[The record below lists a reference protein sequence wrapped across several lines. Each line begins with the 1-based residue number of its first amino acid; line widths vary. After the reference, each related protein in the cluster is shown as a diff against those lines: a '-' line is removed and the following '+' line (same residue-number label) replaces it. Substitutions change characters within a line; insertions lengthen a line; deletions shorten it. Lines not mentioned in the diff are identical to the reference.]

1 MPTLLS
7 LVFILSGAAGLIYES
22 IWTRYLGLFVGH
34 GAYAQI
40 IVLTIFLGGMSIG
53 AFFVGRVSEKLRDPL
68 ATYAFTELAIGIV
81 GFLFH
86 DIFVATT
93 NGAYDHLF
101 PSLAGS
107 PHTVV
112 IVKWTIAS
120 LLILPQSILLGATF
134 PLMSAGVLRIVPK
147 KPGSVLAQLYFANSL
162 GGAFG
167 VLLAGFWL
175 LGVGGLPLTLDA
187 AGTVN
192 LVVFLIAIGVARFGS
207 KNAEKV
213 DTASSPE
220 EIAPGETPREAEQI
234 SQRIARLLLV
244 VAFGTAVAS
253 FVYEISWIRML
264 SLLLGSATH
273 SFELM
278 LSAFILG
285 LALGARWVR
294 SRADRFA
301 DPVRALGI
309 VQCVMGLAALAT
321 IPVYLAGFKWT
332 ASFITALKLNDGGY
346 DLFTIARYFACL
358 VVMLPS
364 TFCAGMTLPL
374 ITRML
379 MRRGDGERAIGNVYA
394 VNTLGSIVGVVLAGL
409 VLMPLVG
416 LKVLLVEGAVI
427 DMALGVMLLRIS
439 GPSTRRRQQLAY
451 IAAFGM
457 TIATLASLRLNHFDQ
472 VTLSSGVYRY
482 GSLPN
487 PAGREMIFYR
497 DGRTATV
504 AVGRQIPDSFTW
516 IATNGKPDASVDKAW
531 FSARDTTHLR
541 VLNGDIS
548 TQVLIPVI
556 TLAHMPSAKLAAII
570 GQGSG
575 MTSHFLLGS
584 STLQQAV
591 TIEIEPQM
599 IAGSRMFYPANHR
612 VFDDKRSRF
621 VVDDAKSFFA
631 TDARKYDVIISEP
644 SNPWVSGVSGLFTDE
659 FYHRVRGY
667 LTPNGV
673 FGQWLHLY
681 EINDA
686 LVVSV
691 LAAIH
696 KNFASYSVYLTSNDD
711 MLIVAS
717 NLPEMPAPDWSV
729 INSPGIAAD
738 LAGVVP
744 FTPRSLAATH
754 LLDRRELAPLLDR
767 YLARYTPNSDYR
779 PVLDLGAE
787 RARFK
792 RETASGFGTL
802 RVERFDAIAAMFGD
816 KRPFDDDVRTSVPEI
831 WQMQAL
837 TVSAALRHPSIVAS
851 QDAAGGKDVRD
862 ARQRQWELEA
872 TLAGNAPPPDW
883 KRWTQSALD
892 VERYTHAGSAG
903 VIDERY
909 YASLDAFMTRWHAPP
924 MARQSIGLRRALS
937 SWDFTAA
944 SAYAD
949 SLAPQA
955 IALDAWI
962 GIDEIREGGVVA
974 KLKLGDPIG
983 ARKLWVAMS
992 PVATRPPEAL
1002 RSLLLD
1008 AYLGDACAKLPACKK
1023 AARR

>member
-7 LVFILSGAAGLIYES
+7 LVFILSGAAGLVYES

-40 IVLTIFLGGMSIG
+40 IVLTIFLGGMSVG

-68 ATYAFTELAIGIV
+68 AAYAFIELAIGIV
-81 GFLFH
+81 GYLFH

-107 PHTVV
+107 PHAVV

-134 PLMSAGVLRIVPK
+134 PLMSAGVLRIVPRR
-147 KPGSVLAQLYFANSL
+147 PGSVLAQLYFANSL

-167 VLLAGFWL
+167 VLIAGFWL
-175 LGVGGLPLTLDA
+175 LGAGGLPLTLDA
-187 AGTVN
+187 AATVN
-192 LVVFLIAIGVARFGS
+192 LVVFLIAIGVARFGA
-207 KNAEKV
+207 KNAE
-213 DTASSPE
+213 
-220 EIAPGETPREAEQI
+220 APAAAEPLAEAARGETSREAEQI
-234 SQRIARLLLV
+234 PLSVARVLLL

-253 FVYEISWIRML
+253 FIYEISWIRML

-321 IPVYLAGFKWT
+321 IPVYLAGFEWT

-427 DMALGVMLLRIS
+427 DMALGVVLLRLS
-439 GPSTRRRQQLAY
+439 GPSVQRRQQLAY

-457 TIATLASLRLNHFDQ
+457 TLAALASLRLNHFDE

-487 PAGREMIFYR
+487 PAGRQMIFYR

-504 AVGRQIPDSFTW
+504 AVGRQLPDSFVW
-516 IATNGKPDASVDKAW
+516 IATNGKPDASVDRAW
-531 FSARDTTHLR
+531 FSARDTTKQR

-548 TQVLIPVI
+548 TQVLIPII
-556 TLAHMPSAKLAAII
+556 TLAHMPGAKLAAII

-584 STLQQAV
+584 AALQQAV

-599 IAGSRMFYPANHR
+599 IAGSRMFYPANRR

-621 VVDDAKSFFA
+621 VIDDAKSFFA

-696 KNFASYSVYLTSNDD
+696 KNFPSYSVYLTSNDD

-717 NLPEMPAPDWSV
+717 NLPEMPAPDWN
-729 INSPGIAAD
+729 IIKSPGIAAD

-744 FTPRSLAATH
+744 FTPHSLDATH
-754 LLDRRELAPLLDR
+754 LLDRRELAPMLDR
-767 YLARYTPNSDYR
+767 YLAHYTPNSDYR

-816 KRPFDDDVRTSVPEI
+816 KRPFDDAERTAVPEI
-831 WQMQAL
+831 WQLHAL
-837 TVSAALRHPSIVAS
+837 TVSAALRHPSIVA
-851 QDAAGGKDVRD
+851 AAETAGGRDVRD
-862 ARQRQWELEA
+862 ARQRQWELES
-872 TLAGNAPPPDW
+872 TLAGNVPPPDW

-903 VIDERY
+903 TIDERFY
-909 YASLDAFMTRWHAPP
+909 SSLDAFMTRMHAPAE
-924 MARQSIGLRRALS
+924 ARQSIGLRRALS
-937 SWDFTAA
+937 SWDFKAA

-955 IALDAWI
+955 IVLDAWM
-962 GIDEIREGGVVA
+962 GVDEIREGGMVA

-983 ARKLWVAMS
+983 ARRFWVALA

-1008 AYLGDACAKLPACKK
+1008 AYLGDACAKLDACKK
-1023 AARR
+1023 AARH

>member
-40 IVLTIFLGGMSIG
+40 IVLTIFLGGMSVG

-68 ATYAFTELAIGIV
+68 AAYAFIELAIGII
-81 GFLFH
+81 GYLFH

-107 PHTVV
+107 PHAVV
-112 IVKWTIAS
+112 IVKWTLAS

-147 KPGSVLAQLYFANSL
+147 RPGSVLAQLYFANSL

-167 VLLAGFWL
+167 VLIAGFWL
-175 LGVGGLPLTLDA
+175 LGAGGLPLTLDA
-187 AGTVN
+187 AATVN
-192 LVVFLIAIGVARFGS
+192 LVVFLIAIGVARFGA
-207 KNAEKV
+207 KNAE
-213 DTASSPE
+213 
-220 EIAPGETPREAEQI
+220 APTVAEPPAEAGRGETSREAEQI
-234 SQRIARLLLV
+234 PLSVARVLLL

-253 FVYEISWIRML
+253 FIYEISWIRML

-321 IPVYLAGFKWT
+321 IPVYLAGFEWT

-427 DMALGVMLLRIS
+427 DMALGVVLLRLS
-439 GPSTRRRQQLAY
+439 GPSVQRRQQLAY
-451 IAAFGM
+451 IAAFGL
-457 TIATLASLRLNHFDQ
+457 TLAALASLRLNHFDQ

-487 PAGREMIFYR
+487 PAGRQMIFYR

-504 AVGRQIPDSFTW
+504 AVGRQLPDSFMW
-516 IATNGKPDASVDKAW
+516 IATNGKPDASVDRAW
-531 FSARDTTHLR
+531 FSARDTTKPR

-556 TLAHMPSAKLAAII
+556 TLAHMPGARLAAII

-584 STLQQAV
+584 AALQQAV

-599 IAGSRMFYPANHR
+599 IAGSRMFYPANRR

-644 SNPWVSGVSGLFTDE
+644 SNPWVSGVAGLFTDE

-691 LAAIH
+691 LAALH
-696 KNFASYSVYLTSNDD
+696 KNFPSYSVYLTSNDD

-717 NLPEMPAPDWSV
+717 NLPEMPAPDWN
-729 INSPGIAAD
+729 IIKSPGIAAD

-744 FTPRSLAATH
+744 FTPHSLDATH
-754 LLDRRELAPLLDR
+754 LLDRRELAPMLDR
-767 YLARYTPNSDYR
+767 YLAHYTPNSDYR

-802 RVERFDAIAAMFGD
+802 RVERFDAIAAMFAD
-816 KRPFDDDVRTSVPEI
+816 KRPFDDAERTAVPEI
-831 WQMQAL
+831 WQLHAL
-837 TVSAALRHPSIVAS
+837 TVSAALRHPSIIA
-851 QDAAGGKDVRD
+851 AAETAGGTDVRD
-862 ARQRQWELEA
+862 ARQRQWELES

-903 VIDERY
+903 TIDERFY
-909 YASLDAFMTRWHAPP
+909 SSLDAFMTRMHAPAE
-924 MARQSIGLRRALS
+924 ARQSIGLRRALS
-937 SWDFTAA
+937 SWDFKAA

-955 IALDAWI
+955 IALDAWM
-962 GIDEIREGGVVA
+962 GVDEIREGGMVA

-983 ARKLWVAMS
+983 ARRFWVALA

-1008 AYLGDACAKLPACKK
+1008 AYLGDACAKLDACKK

>member
-1 MPTLLS
+1 MPILLS
-7 LVFILSGAAGLIYES
+7 LVFVLSGAAGLIYES

-40 IVLTIFLGGMSIG
+40 IVLTIFLGGMSAG
-53 AFFVGRVSEKLRDPL
+53 AFVVSRISDRLRDPL
-68 ATYAFTELAIGIV
+68 ATYAFVELAIGMIGYV
-81 GFLFH
+81 FH

-107 PHTVV
+107 PNTV
-112 IVKWTIAS
+112 IILKWTIAA

-134 PLMSAGVLRIVPK
+134 PLMSAGVLRIVPRR
-147 KPGSVLAQLYFANSL
+147 PGSVLAQLYFANSI
-162 GGAFG
+162 GGAAG
-167 VLLAGFWL
+167 VLIAGFWL
-175 LGVGGLPLTLDA
+175 LAVGGLPLTLDVA
-187 AGTVN
+187 ATVN
-192 LVVFLIAIGVARFGS
+192 LVVFLIALGVARFGAHGS
-207 KNAEKV
+207 TMGAHGPEENEAARE
-213 DTASSPE
+213 TSPE
-220 EIAPGETPREAEQI
+220 AE
-234 SQRIARLLLV
+234 RIPDGVARLLLS
-244 VAFGTAVAS
+244 VAFGTAIAS
-253 FVYEISWIRML
+253 FIYEISWIRML

-294 SRADRFA
+294 SRADVFA

-309 VQCVMGLAALAT
+309 VQCVMGLSALAT
-321 IPVYLAGFKWT
+321 IPIYLAGFHWT

-394 VNTLGSIVGVVLAGL
+394 VNTLGSIIGVIIAAL
-409 VLMPLVG
+409 VLLPLVG
-416 LKVLLVEGAVI
+416 LKTLLVAGAVV

-439 GPSTRRRQQLAY
+439 GPDTQLRQQRAY
-451 IAAFGM
+451 IVAGAMALAAVVSVVF
-457 TIATLASLRLNHFDQ
+457 NHFDQ
-472 VTLSSGVYRY
+472 VMLSSGVYRY
-482 GSLPN
+482 GSLPD
-487 PAGREMIFYR
+487 PTGRNIIFYR

-504 AVGRQIPDSFTW
+504 AVGRSLPDSFTW
-516 IATNGKPDASVDKAW
+516 IATNGKPDASVDRAW
-531 FSARDTTHLR
+531 FSARDTTKPR

-556 TLAHMPSAKLAAII
+556 TLAHMPQAKLAAII
-570 GQGSG
+570 GEGSG

-584 STLQQAV
+584 AKLQEAV

-599 IAGSRMFYPANHR
+599 IAGSRMFYPANRR
-612 VFDDKRSRF
+612 VFDDPRSRF

-681 EINDA
+681 EINDG
-686 LVVSV
+686 LVLSV
-691 LAAIH
+691 LSAIH
-696 KNFASYSVYLTSNDD
+696 QNFASYSVYLTSNDD

-717 NLPEMPAPDWSV
+717 NLPELPAPDWSIV
-729 INSPGIAAD
+729 TSPGIAAD

-744 FTPRSLAATH
+744 FTPHSLGATH
-754 LLDRRELAPLLDR
+754 LIDRRELAPLLDR
-767 YLARYTPNSDYR
+767 FGTPNSDYR

-802 RVERFDAIAAMFGD
+802 RVERFDAVAAMFGD
-816 KRPFDDDVRTSVPEI
+816 HRTFDDTPRTAVPEI
-831 WQMQAL
+831 WQLHAL
-837 TVSAALRHPSIVAS
+837 TVGAALRNPWLIAEP
-851 QDAAGGKDVRD
+851 DTAGGKDVRD
-862 ARQRQWELEA
+862 ARERHWELYS
-872 TLAGNAPPPDW
+872 TLSSGVAPPDW

-892 VERYTHAGSAG
+892 VERYIHAGTAGVTDESYYALLALYMASTHAP
-903 VIDERY
+903 ER
-909 YASLDAFMTRWHAPP
+909 
-924 MARQSIGLRRALS
+924 ARQSIAMRHALA
-937 SWDFTAA
+937 SWDFKAA
-944 SAYAD
+944 SALAD
-949 SLAPQA
+949 SLAPA
-955 IALDAWI
+955 AMTYDAWMSA
-962 GIDEIREGGVVA
+962 DEIREGGMIA
-974 KLKLGDPIG
+974 KLKLGDPS
-983 ARKLWVAMS
+983 AAMKLWVSMA
-992 PVATRPPEAL
+992 PVATRPPDAL
-1002 RSLLLD
+1002 RSLLLG
-1008 AYLGDACAKLPACKK
+1008 AYLIDADKK

>member
-40 IVLTIFLGGMSIG
+40 IVLTIFLGGMSAG
-53 AFFVGRVSEKLRDPL
+53 AFIVSRVSDRLRDPL
-68 ATYAFTELAIGIV
+68 ATYAFIELAIGII
-81 GFLFH
+81 GFVFH

-112 IVKWTIAS
+112 IVKWTIAA

-134 PLMSAGVLRIVPK
+134 PLMSAGVLRIVPRR
-147 KPGSVLAQLYFANSL
+147 PGSVLAQLYFANSI
-162 GGAFG
+162 GGAAG

-175 LGVGGLPLTLDA
+175 LGAGGLPLTLDVA
-187 AGTVN
+187 ATVN
-192 LVVFLIAIGVARFGS
+192 LVVFLIALGVARFGS
-207 KNAEKV
+207 RAAISPASALEPAPDATTAE
-213 DTASSPE
+213 TSPE
-220 EIAPGETPREAEQI
+220 AERI
-234 SQRIARLLLV
+234 PTGIARLLLI
-244 VAFGTAVAS
+244 VAFGTAIAS
-253 FVYEISWIRML
+253 FIYEISWIRML

-294 SRADRFA
+294 SRADSFT

-321 IPVYLAGFKWT
+321 IPIYLAGFHWT
-332 ASFITALKLNDGGY
+332 ASLITALKLNDGGY
-346 DLFTIARYFACL
+346 TLFTIARYFACL

-379 MRRGDGERAIGNVYA
+379 MRRGEGERAIGNVYA
-394 VNTLGSIVGVVLAGL
+394 ANTLGSIVGVVLAGL
-409 VLMPLVG
+409 VLLPLVG
-416 LKVLLVEGAVI
+416 LKALLIEGAVL
-427 DMALGVMLLRIS
+427 DMALGVVLLRIS
-439 GPSTRRRQQLAY
+439 GPSAQRRQQLAY
-451 IAAFGM
+451 VAAFGM
-457 TIATLASLRLNHFDQ
+457 TIAAIASLAFNRFDH
-472 VTLSSGVYRY
+472 VMLSSGVYRY
-482 GSLPN
+482 GSLPD
-487 PAGREMIFYR
+487 PTGREIIFYR

-504 AVGRQIPDSFTW
+504 AVGRTSPDGFTW
-516 IATNGKPDASVDKAW
+516 IATNGKPDASVDRAW
-531 FSARDTTHLR
+531 FSARDTSRLR
-541 VLNGDIS
+541 ELNGDIS

-556 TLAHMPSAKLAAII
+556 TLAHMPHAKLAAII
-570 GQGSG
+570 GEGSG

-599 IAGSRMFYPANHR
+599 IAGSHMFYPANRR
-612 VFDDKRSRF
+612 VFDDRRSRF

-631 TDARKYDVIISEP
+631 TDARRYDVIISEP

-681 EINDA
+681 EINDG
-686 LVVSV
+686 LVLSV
-691 LAAIH
+691 LSAIH
-696 KNFASYSVYLTSNDD
+696 RNFASYSVYLTSNDD

-717 NLPEMPAPDWSV
+717 NLPELPAPDWS
-729 INSPGIAAD
+729 IITSPGIASD

-744 FTPRSLAATH
+744 FTPHSLGATH
-754 LLDRRELAPLLDR
+754 LIDRRELAPLLDH
-767 YLARYTPNSDYR
+767 YGTPNSDYR

-787 RARFK
+787 RARFE

-802 RVERFDAIAAMFGD
+802 RVERFDAVAAMFGD
-816 KRPFDDDVRTSVPEI
+816 RRTFDDAPRTSVPEI
-831 WQMQAL
+831 WQLHAL
-837 TVSAALRHPSIVAS
+837 TVGAALRNAS
-851 QDAAGGKDVRD
+851 LAAAPDSAGGKDVRD
-862 ARQRQWELEA
+862 ARQRHWELYS
-872 TLAGNAPPPDW
+872 TLAAGVAPPDW
-883 KRWTQSALD
+883 KRWTTSALD
-892 VERYTHAGSAG
+892 VERYVHAGTAG
-903 VIDERY
+903 VTDESY
-909 YASLDAFMTRWHAPP
+909 YTALTSYMARAHAPVK
-924 MARQSIGLRRALS
+924 AQQSIAMRHALA
-937 SWDFTAA
+937 SWDFKAA
-944 SAYAD
+944 SALAD
-949 SLAPQA
+949 SLAPAA
-955 IALDAWI
+955 IALDAWMSA
-962 GIDEIREGGVVA
+962 DEIREGGMIA
-974 KLKLGDPIG
+974 KLKLGDPLA

-992 PVATRPPEAL
+992 PVATRPPDAL

-1008 AYLGDACAKLPACKK
+1008 SYLIDAYKK